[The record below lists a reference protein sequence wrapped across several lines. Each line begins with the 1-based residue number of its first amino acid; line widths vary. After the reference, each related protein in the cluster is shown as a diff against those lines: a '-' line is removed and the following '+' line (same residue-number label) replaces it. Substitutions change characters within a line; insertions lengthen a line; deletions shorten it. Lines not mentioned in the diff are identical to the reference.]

1 MALDGMPD
9 GMPDKLWYHMK
20 LVGANKRFD
29 PRLNSYARAQE
40 HIENAI
46 VHLGLRYDVE
56 IFWAAVDTKPQK
68 LLLHPC
74 AT

>member
-1 MALDGMPD
+1 
-9 GMPDKLWYHMK
+9 MK
-20 LVGANKRFD
+20 MVGANKQLD
-29 PRLNSYARAQE
+29 PRLNSNARAQE
-40 HIENAI
+40 NIENAV

-68 LLLHPC
+68 LLLHPF